1 MTLYEILEELT
12 NNYYTDINN
21 DLRYITIEPINKEVE
36 IIKPEYLQKERV
48 QQYEFDFLNNLDR
61 DDESLINELIIK
73 NFKIYY

>member
-21 DLRYITIEPINKEVE
+21 DLRYITIEPIQQYGEVIE
-36 IIKPEYLQKERV
+36 PEYLQRERV
-48 QQYEFDFLNNLDR
+48 QQYEFDFLNNIDR

-73 NFKIYY
+73 DFKIYY